1 MRTPKRTNGRKPALR
16 IPIIPIVSFA
26 MLAVAVTWL
35 VIELLRFSAQSD
47 RLPLGV
53 SVAGID
59 VGGLTPAEAMQAWED
74 AYSSPITIW
83 YADAPIQ
90 LDPASV
96 GFSTQRATM
105 LAAARSASVADG
117 QFWVQFL
124 NYLSGRFSQRNTMN
138 IPLAAAYQPQLL
150 EQWLTREIVPR
161 YDRSPGSASYDVQ
174 TLTLRPGAAGYRL
187 DVAGSV
193 PLIDAALRDP
203 VNRSVVLPVEG
214 ADGRGPGLD
223 VLRQMI
229 IGYLDAQGFI
239 FDGQSTVASVYVMD
253 LVTGEEMNINSDVAM
268 SAASTIKVSI
278 LVDYFRNLLGAP
290 SRDEAFL
297 MSQSLL
303 CSNNSSSNLLMQ
315 LLGNS
320 AVASGEAQIG
330 GDTIFNGIQSIVE
343 TNQYLGLRN
352 TYITAPFDLGDN
364 SFVTGSIPA
373 PTTQPNANFNTSP
386 DPFNQITT
394 EDLGTAFGMIY
405 DCAYSG
411 SGLMTAYPDG
421 EFNQT
426 ECRQMLNILSNNNL
440 ERLLQAGIP
449 PGVTIAHKNGWLNDV
464 HGDAGIVFSPNGRN
478 YVIAVYVWEATEFFS
493 FERAWPL
500 IEGISRA
507 TWNYFNPENPLIAPR
522 QDIPETA
529 QDCVNFTPTYE
540 QVDLNSPTLGR

>member
-1 MRTPKRTNGRKPALR
+1 
-16 IPIIPIVSFA
+16 
-26 MLAVAVTWL
+26 
-35 VIELLRFSAQSD
+35 
-47 RLPLGV
+47 
-53 SVAGID
+53 
-59 VGGLTPAEAMQAWED
+59 MQAWED

-90 LDPASV
+90 LDPAAV

-105 LAAARSASVADG
+105 LAAARSAGVAEG

-124 NYLSGRFSQRNTMN
+124 NYMSGRFSQRTTLD
-138 IPLAAAYQPQLL
+138 IPLAAEYQPQLL

-161 YDRSPGSASYDVQ
+161 YDRSPGGASFDVQ

-187 DVAGSV
+187 DLATSV

-203 VNRSVVLPVEG
+203 INRSVVLPVEG

-253 LVTGEEMNINSDVAM
+253 LETGEEMNINSDVAM
-268 SAASTIKVSI
+268 SAASTAKVSI
-278 LVDYFRNLLGAP
+278 LIDYFRNLLGTP

-315 LLGNS
+315 LIGNS
-320 AVASGEAQIG
+320 TIARGEAQIG
-330 GDTIFNGIQSIVE
+330 SDTIFNGLQNIVQ
-343 TNQYLGLRN
+343 TNQNLGLRN
-352 TYITAPFDLGDN
+352 TYITAPFDLGDG

-373 PTTQPNANFNTSP
+373 PDSEPNPNFNTSP
-386 DPFNQITT
+386 DTFNQVTT
-394 EDLGTAFGMIY
+394 EDLGTAFTMIY

-426 ECRQMLNILSNNNL
+426 ECRQMLNIMSNNHL

-449 PGVTIAHKNGWLNDV
+449 AGVTIAHKNGWLSNV

-478 YVIAVYVWEATEFFS
+478 YVIAVFVWEATDFFS
-493 FERAWPL
+493 FDRAWPL

-507 TWNYFNPENPLIAPR
+507 TWNYFNPEDPLIAPR
-522 QDIPETA
+522 QDIPQTA
-529 QDCVNFTPTYE
+529 QECVNFAPTYE